1 MESNE
6 LLQSLAKLETSLN
19 DVESAKKQVQ
29 QTVDA
34 YSALQKQIA
43 EYTNSLDSIKS
54 GVQGIISDLN
64 ARKASLGDEAR
75 SITASLE
82 SKCNQLLETLTSKLA
97 TANELFSK
105 EGKAISDSF
114 KKNTDEELTK
124 LQQNVQELKECTT
137 SLESL
142 NESIKETLSQISQLK
157 QGIAELKHSLE
168 TSQNAQDTLLS
179 SLQSS
184 VNSLS
189 DKQEQALSG
198 LMASIDSMR
207 DTQKE
212 AFDKVDAQFKTN
224 DKKMED
230 FSAVL
235 AKKQGTNIVFS
246 IIIIVLLF
254 VLAALVF
261 LK

>member
-1 MESNE
+1 MESND
-6 LLQSLAKLETSLN
+6 LLQSLAKLEASLN

-43 EYTNSLDSIKS
+43 EYTKSLDSIKS
-54 GVQGIISDLN
+54 GVHGIISDLN
-64 ARKASLGDEAR
+64 AQKASLGSEAM

-97 TANELFSK
+97 AANEVFSK

-114 KKNTDEELTK
+114 KEKTDAELTK
-124 LQQNVQELKECTT
+124 LQQSVQTLKECTT
-137 SLESL
+137 TLESL
-142 NESIKETLSQISQLK
+142 NTSIKETLSQITQLK
-157 QGIAELKHSLE
+157 QGISELKQSLE

-184 VNSLS
+184 VDSLS
-189 DKQEQALSG
+189 DKQEQAFSEVA
-198 LMASIDSMR
+198 ASIDSLKN
-207 DTQKE
+207 TQKE
-212 AFDKVDAQFKTN
+212 AFDGVDAQFKTN
-224 DKKMED
+224 SKKMD
-230 FSAVL
+230 DLFTVL
-235 AKKQGTNIVFS
+235 TKKQGTNFVIS
-246 IIIIVLLF
+246 IINIVLLI